1 MRKLIFFI
9 LWTVSFVG
17 GYASSQKVFEIKRG
31 INLSHWLSQ
40 RIPNGPSIQEGM
52 NETDFNRIV
61 RAGFDHVRLPIDE
74 EVLWHE
80 NGGKDKE
87 AFSYLHKGIQWALQN
102 DLKVIVDLHIVR
114 SHYFN
119 AGHDGKK
126 NLLWESAEA
135 QDHFLQLWQELVQE
149 LKEYPTSE
157 VAYEIMNEPTAP
169 NHEDWNKLVEKAY
182 QVIRKEEKER
192 VLVIGSNMWQ
202 GVYTFPFLKVP
213 KGDGNI
219 LLSCHFYEPFLLSH
233 YRASWTEFGNYQ
245 GPVYYPGELVT
256 KQEFEAL
263 SEADQKLTKR
273 FRGMVW
279 DKAMLAAY
287 LSKAKQVAD
296 EKGLNLYCGEFGVY
310 EKAPKA
316 DALRWFKDVI
326 SVFDSLHIAWSIWDY
341 KDSFGAFTP
350 QGLPKK
356 DLMHTLM
363 SGSSKRWW

>member
-40 RIPNGPSIQEGM
+40 RIENGLSIQKGM
-52 NETDFNRIV
+52 NETDFNRIA

-80 NGGKDKE
+80 NGEKDKE

-102 DLKVIVDLHIVR
+102 DLRVIVDLHIVR

-169 NHEDWNKLVEKAY
+169 NHET
-182 QVIRKEEKER
+182 
-192 VLVIGSNMWQ
+192 G
-202 GVYTFPFLKVP
+202 T
-213 KGDGNI
+213 
-219 LLSCHFYEPFLLSH
+219 
-233 YRASWTEFGNYQ
+233 SW
-245 GPVYYPGELVT
+245 
-256 KQEFEAL
+256 
-263 SEADQKLTKR
+263 
-273 FRGMVW
+273 
-279 DKAMLAAY
+279 
-287 LSKAKQVAD
+287 
-296 EKGLNLYCGEFGVY
+296 
-310 EKAPKA
+310 
-316 DALRWFKDVI
+316 
-326 SVFDSLHIAWSIWDY
+326 
-341 KDSFGAFTP
+341 
-350 QGLPKK
+350 
-356 DLMHTLM
+356 
-363 SGSSKRWW
+363 